1 MERCPL
7 VKRGM
12 KRVAFPSE
20 SNERERERARE
31 GRVEDSEKE
40 NGRKKKLSLDPDLS
54 FLPFSLSRFRLLPL
68 GV

>member
-1 MERCPL
+1 M
-7 VKRGM
+7 
-12 KRVAFPSE
+12 
-20 SNERERERARE
+20 RERERARE